1 MGKIVVLTDSC
12 AALPSEFVERHNVRV
27 IPLYLM
33 VDGKTYRDGVD
44 MTPEAFYEMLP
55 KTTALPTTSQ
65 PSVGDFVTAYRE
77 LVAAG
82 ATDIVSIQM
91 AGGISGTVN
100 SARTAAQE
108 VTGARIEIVDTQC
121 AVAIEYVVIEAVVRA
136 IENGADM
143 DTVLAICNRV
153 LEQQRTVFLVDTL
166 EYLYKGGRIGGA
178 TALVGS
184 LLQFK
189 PILHFVDGKIT
200 ALERQRT
207 TVRAL
212 HRLAEL
218 QVERFGKAEPL
229 RAVLMQAACP
239 ERAQELDALLKQEL
253 NVAESTTV
261 VLSPVIGAH
270 AGPGTLGLCC
280 CPIAAF

>member
-1 MGKIVVLTDSC
+1 MSKIVVLTDSC
-12 AALPSEFVERHNVRV
+12 ASLPSEFVERHNVRV

-33 VDGKTYRDGVD
+33 LDGKTYRDGVD
-44 MTPEAFYEMLP
+44 LTPEAFYEMLP

-65 PSVGDFVTAYRE
+65 PSVGDFVTVYRE
-77 LVAAG
+77 LAEAG
-82 ATDIVSIQM
+82 ATDIVSIHLT
-91 AGGISGTVN
+91 GGISGTVN
-100 SARTAAQE
+100 AARTAAQE
-108 VTGARIEIVDTQC
+108 VSGVRIEVIDTRC
-121 AVAIEYVVIEAVVRA
+121 AVAIEYLVTEAAVRA
-136 IENGADM
+136 IENGAEM
-143 DTVLAICNRV
+143 DAVLATCNRV
-153 LEQQRTVFLVDTL
+153 IEQHRTVFLVDSL

-189 PILHFVDGKIT
+189 PILHFVDDKIT

-253 NVAESTTV
+253 NIAESTTV
-261 VLSPVIGAH
+261 VLSPVIGSH
-270 AGPGTLGLCC
+270 TGPGTLGLCC
-280 CPIAAF
+280 CPTAAL